1 LAVTPARWTR
11 RPPTSTKNQNVEPLE
26 RDRLD
31 GEEVDCEHA
40 VGLLAQERPP
50 GRAGTLTGGTDARL
64 MEDLPDSRRKH
75 FQADPVDLASD
86 PLVAPTR
93 VPSSQAE
100 HEAADLVAQRRTACS
115 AGVGPAAGNEPPVP
129 AQQRGRRHDE

>member
-1 LAVTPARWTR
+1 MRRRLVECRGELADLLGDPGAGGVGGEAGEVDAAAAHLDEE
-11 RPPTSTKNQNVEPLE
+11 QNVEPLE

-86 PLVAPTR
+86 ALVAPTR
-93 VPSSQAE
+93 
-100 HEAADLVAQRRTACS
+100 
-115 AGVGPAAGNEPPVP
+115 
-129 AQQRGRRHDE
+129 